1 MDEQHDPDRRLSVDI
16 TFNLQVSL
24 TDTSW
29 SLVECLSPPHSPAAL
44 QTAVEVWTQVKLVTM
59 QSKSDSQSPA
69 HQSNHF

>member
-16 TFNLQVSL
+16 TFNPQVSL

-29 SLVECLSPPHSPAAL
+29 SLVECLPPHSPAAL
-44 QTAVEVWTQVKLVTM
+44 QTAVEEWTQVKLVTM